1 MALSRVL
8 VAANRFAVVDP
19 NIAKAVSPFV
29 IENVATY
36 INSAFIQNGS
46 INILKIGENL
56 KSDNYI
62 PGKAGWVLSK
72 TRSMENNGDGDR
84 ITQTHKFWRLYV
96 DGLAEPLVELGV
108 LL

>member
-36 INSAFIQNGS
+36 INSAFIQSGS
-46 INILKIGENL
+46 VNMLKIGEDL
-56 KSDNYI
+56 RSDNYI
-62 PGKAGWVLSK
+62 SGKAG
-72 TRSMENNGDGDR
+72 
-84 ITQTHKFWRLYV
+84 
-96 DGLAEPLVELGV
+96 
-108 LL
+108 